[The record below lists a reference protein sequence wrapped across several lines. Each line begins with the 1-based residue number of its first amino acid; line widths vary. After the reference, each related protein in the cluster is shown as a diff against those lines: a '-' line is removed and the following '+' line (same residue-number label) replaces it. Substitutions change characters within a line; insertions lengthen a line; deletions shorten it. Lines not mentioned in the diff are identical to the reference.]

1 MTKRPRRVTV
11 KMASMAGEGKA
22 GRFAKLAGMTAQVAA
37 TYAKTRLTG
46 AFQGAEAAAKDRA
59 RAYQASGE
67 RIAETLGELK
77 GAAMKIGQ
85 MASMQSDLLPKELAL
100 ALTKLQKEAPP
111 MPYEVIAEQIQAE
124 LGRPPEA
131 LYARFERSPFA
142 SASIGQVHRA
152 TTDDGREVVVKVQYP
167 GIDRSVGSDLS
178 HLRLALKA
186 SGLLRGTSKENMDAL
201 FAEIRARL
209 EEELDYS
216 NEADNVRLFG
226 RFHAQHPFIVVPKV
240 VGERS
245 SQRVLTLEYQ
255 PGDTIHRLDDHR
267 YTQEIRD
274 QLGQHLYV
282 LALSQLFELQALHA
296 DPNPANFAFRP
307 DGTIVIY
314 DFGCVK
320 RLEPTLVR
328 DYAKTLLAA
337 IEEDYQGVE
346 DGLLAIGARRADGPP
361 VELEYYRMW
370 RNLIL
375 EPFTR
380 PEPFDYGTSKL
391 HEEFLKHAPGVLKRI
406 SSFQAPV
413 QVVFI
418 DRVIGGHYNNLRLIR
433 ARGRF
438 VELVR
443 PWLERAVA
451 IPLTSA
457 S

>member
-1 MTKRPRRVTV
+1 
-11 KMASMAGEGKA
+11 
-22 GRFAKLAGMTAQVAA
+22 
-37 TYAKTRLTG
+37 
-46 AFQGAEAAAKDRA
+46 
-59 RAYQASGE
+59 
-67 RIAETLGELK
+67 
-77 GAAMKIGQ
+77 
-85 MASMQSDLLPKELAL
+85 
-100 ALTKLQKEAPP
+100 
-111 MPYEVIAEQIQAE
+111 
-124 LGRPPEA
+124 
-131 LYARFERSPFA
+131 
-142 SASIGQVHRA
+142 
-152 TTDDGREVVVKVQYP
+152 
-167 GIDRSVGSDLS
+167 
-178 HLRLALKA
+178 
-186 SGLLRGTSKENMDAL
+186 MDAL
-201 FAEIRARL
+201 FTEIGDRL

-245 SQRVLTLEYQ
+245 SQRVLTLEFQ
-255 PGDTIHRLDDHR
+255 PGDTIHRLDEHR

-274 QLGQHLYV
+274 RLGQHLYV

-337 IEEDYQGVE
+337 IDEDYQGVE

-380 PEPFDYGTSKL
+380 PEPFDYGNSKL

-418 DRVIGGHYNNLRLIR
+418 DRVISGQYNNLRLIR

-438 VELVR
+438 IELVR
-443 PWLERAVA
+443 PWLLRAVA
-451 IPLTSA
+451 TPLTAA